1 MEVSGYFSLLAE
13 DDLVS
18 ELEKLTKE
26 RISKE
31 EEGSLTDLRKKM
43 MSMLGMM
50 QIDVFSLVSKLVFPC
65 VSVSFLQSRPKMSR
79 NYLYISLKVAE
90 YSSPSAPEISPVILL
105 CSLETSP
112 EKRYSSN

>member
-43 MSMLGMM
+43 MSLSSNV
-50 QIDVFSLVSKLVFPC
+50 IDKGRSCK
-65 VSVSFLQSRPKMSR
+65 
-79 NYLYISLKVAE
+79 
-90 YSSPSAPEISPVILL
+90 
-105 CSLETSP
+105 ETSLDL
-112 EKRYSSN
+112 

>member
-31 EEGSLTDLRKKM
+31 ESSLTDLRKKI
-43 MSMLGMM
+43 MSLSSSV
-50 QIDVFSLVSKLVFPC
+50 IDKGRSCKENSLDL
-65 VSVSFLQSRPKMSR
+65 
-79 NYLYISLKVAE
+79 
-90 YSSPSAPEISPVILL
+90 
-105 CSLETSP
+105 
-112 EKRYSSN
+112 

>member
-26 RISKE
+26 RMSKE

-43 MSMLGMM
+43 MSFNL
-50 QIDVFSLVSKLVFPC
+50 KLHLFIT
-65 VSVSFLQSRPKMSR
+65 
-79 NYLYISLKVAE
+79 LYIRHVGSTSDQDKSLDKMT
-90 YSSPSAPEISPVILL
+90 PNLDF
-105 CSLETSP
+105 ET
-112 EKRYSSN
+112 

>member
-26 RISKE
+26 RMSKE

-43 MSMLGMM
+43 MSLSSNI
-50 QIDVFSLVSKLVFPC
+50 IDKGRSCK
-65 VSVSFLQSRPKMSR
+65 
-79 NYLYISLKVAE
+79 
-90 YSSPSAPEISPVILL
+90 
-105 CSLETSP
+105 ETSLDL
-112 EKRYSSN
+112 

>member
-43 MSMLGMM
+43 ITRLR
-50 QIDVFSLVSKLVFPC
+50 IHRL
-65 VSVSFLQSRPKMSR
+65 
-79 NYLYISLKVAE
+79 
-90 YSSPSAPEISPVILL
+90 
-105 CSLETSP
+105 
-112 EKRYSSN
+112 